1 MGKNKKKDPQ
11 KKALQRAAKEA
22 KQDRKAAKKLAKEQ
36 RKERGEDEAASGE
49 AKRGGANEDDIDA
62 ILASYNKRSL
72 ELTTPVVEVLGAANA
87 VGGGAAYSTS
97 NPGSIFPSP
106 PRGNFTLTAVPGGEL
121 VMFGGEFY
129 DGAENL
135 VFDELFRWDPDA
147 KGVYGDKEEGEDPDH
162 DGVTGVVDDVHLLDI
177 NEDINGMEDATKSA
191 TKPNPGVWRRIL
203 SPSPIPPARCSHTTV
218 CYNNSLYV
226 FGGELATAEKYH
238 HYKDMWRFDLKTNL
252 WTELIPRG
260 GHAPPSR
267 SGHRCIVWRHYM
279 VLFGGFFEALRET
292 RWYDDLWV
300 FDFSSNSWTEMTY
313 SKLATT
319 PPARSAFSFCLSPSG
334 DTAFIY
340 GGYSKLKNSAPG
352 TKSEQKVH
360 SDCWALHLKGI
371 ASGRLPT
378 WDRISRRGEYPSL
391 RSSTSCVS
399 HKSKMLIFGG
409 VSDEEQDHHMMRS
422 VFYDDLFAFDMD
434 RRRWFKMGLKKTAR
448 GQGRRRKRKDHD
460 GSGDVPIKRDI
471 DGNVDSDDDEVDDDE
486 MEISGVEGEAASSGW
501 DLDKL
506 RANMFAFVDGDGNI
520 VYEKIEKSDGEEDDC
535 SDREL
540 KKTRGVDSMTGNHD
554 DEASTTIKS
563 ADVTLTSNSDE
574 KYEVERIDIVKGKND
589 VLDKKTVNGGT
600 LDPSTLLTPQGAV
613 GTSEVMMINADS
625 GVPEPVAREMPLPR
639 IHAATAVRGSTLYV
653 YGGLL
658 EVGDREM
665 TLDDCWS
672 IDLNRREKWICLWPG
687 SMHKQVWRGV
697 TEDDDSYISTGAGE
711 SDDGEED
718 GTWMLNEAISE
729 EDEDVGVEEGKEKH
743 KKKKEKTRDK
753 IARIREEYDLDDLD
767 RTPELGESMADFYS
781 RTAEHW
787 ETRAVEVVASAAK
800 SEGAVANSS
809 ADLSAK
815 ELKRQGFNMARERYE
830 ELKPVLDSLMG
841 LEAHQQEKKVKRA
854 SKKADSKKEKK
865 KKDRKSR

>member
-1 MGKNKKKDPQ
+1 MGKNKKKKDPQ

-36 RKERGEDEAASGE
+36 RKELGEDAAASGG
-49 AKRGGANEDDIDA
+49 AKRGGADEDDIDA
-62 ILASYNKRSL
+62 ILASYKKRNL
-72 ELTTPVVEVLGAANA
+72 ELTTPVVEVLGTEN
-87 VGGGAAYSTS
+87 GLDGGAAGTTS
-97 NPGSIFPSP
+97 INTPGSIFPSP

-147 KGVYGDKEEGEDPDH
+147 KGVYGDKEEEEQPDH
-162 DGVTGVVDDVHLLDI
+162 DGMTGVVGDVHLLDI
-177 NEDINGMEDATKSA
+177 NEDINAKISVA
-191 TKPNPGVWRRIL
+191 KPNPGVWKRIL

-238 HYKDMWRFDLKTNL
+238 HYKDMWQLDLKTNL

-300 FDFSSNSWTEMTY
+300 FDFSANAWTEMTY

-340 GGYSKLKNSAPG
+340 GGYSKLKNPAPG
-352 TKSEQKVH
+352 TKSEAKVH
-360 SDCWALHLKGI
+360 NDCWALHLKGI

-391 RSSTSCVS
+391 RSGTSCVTQ
-399 HKSKMLIFGG
+399 KSKMLIFGG
-409 VSDEEQDHHMMRS
+409 VSDEERDHHTIRS

-448 GQGRRRKRKDHD
+448 GQGRRRKRKDND
-460 GSGDVPIKRDI
+460 GVGDIQLKNGI
-471 DGNVDSDDDEVDDDE
+471 DGKVDSDDDEVDDDE
-486 MEISGVEGEAASSGW
+486 MEISGIEGEAASSGW
-501 DLDKL
+501 DLDML

-520 VYEKIEKSDGEEDDC
+520 VYEKIEKSDDEEDD
-535 SDREL
+535 SREP
-540 KKTRGVDSMTGNHD
+540 KRKRGVDSTMGKHD
-554 DEASTTIKS
+554 GEASASIQS
-563 ADVTLTSNSDE
+563 ADMPLTSNSDE
-574 KYEVERIDIVKGKND
+574 GDEVERMDLVKEEKAMLDKNGVKG
-589 VLDKKTVNGGT
+589 GT
-600 LDPSTLLTPQGAV
+600 SDASTRLAPQGAV

-625 GVPEPVAREMPLPR
+625 GVPEAVARAMPLPR

-697 TEDDDSYISTGAGE
+697 NEDDDSYISTGAGE
-711 SDDGEED
+711 SDDEEED

-743 KKKKEKTRDK
+743 KNKKEKTRDK
-753 IARIREEYDLDDLD
+753 IARIREEYDLDYLD

-781 RTAEHW
+781 RTAEYW
-787 ETRAVEVVASAAK
+787 EKRAVEVASAAK
-800 SEGAVANSS
+800 SEGAGPNSS

-815 ELKRQGFNMARERYE
+815 ELKRQGFNMAQERYE
-830 ELKPVLDSLMG
+830 ELKPVLDGLMG

-854 SKKADSKKEKK
+854 SKKADSKEKK